1 MISFVI
7 VDPLTGVETCVM
19 VVALGVGVAV
29 VEEGCVEDEE
39 NNSELDELKVEEEL
53 DDGVVLIC
61 VEDDEELGRK
71 LEEDE
76 IMEES
81 EEETGVG
88 LLLAIGLEIWEEL
101 DGVEGVGVDDAAVR
115 EGVLVELELDIVNCL
130 WKTSLL
136 GCL

>member
-1 MISFVI
+1 VI
-7 VDPLTGVETCVM
+7 VDPSTGVEICVM
-19 VVALGVGVAV
+19 VVALGVGVADA
-29 VEEGCVEDEE
+29 EGGCVEDEEE
-39 NNSELDELKVEEEL
+39 NNSELDELKVEEDL

-76 IMEES
+76 MVEES

-88 LLLAIGLEIWEEL
+88 RLLAIELDDIWEEL
-101 DGVEGVGVDDAAVR
+101 DGAEGVGVDDAAAR

-130 WKTSLL
+130 RKTSLL